1 MCRLRPGGP
10 CQQFAV
16 PHLPLRCI
24 AHKCSPACLLRTPCL
39 TKLRPPAHRP
49 PAAMEMSQMVTQ
61 ALWQRDPVL
70 MQLPHFSRDLA
81 TACAEKGEGLV
92 GWCSLART
100 A

>member
-1 MCRLRPGGP
+1 
-10 CQQFAV
+10 
-16 PHLPLRCI
+16 
-24 AHKCSPACLLRTPCL
+24 
-39 TKLRPPAHRP
+39 
-49 PAAMEMSQMVTQ
+49 MVTQ